1 MLRTIGLPELLVLLG
16 VGVLLLAPLWIM
28 CFWRIFSRAGLPGA
42 LSFLMIVP
50 IVNWVVIGYFA
61 FADWPVLR
69 ELQDLRQRY
78 RPGAV

>member
-1 MLRTIGLPELLVLLG
+1 MRSLGLPELLVIFG
-16 VGVLLLAPLWIM
+16 VAALFFIPLWII

-42 LSFLMIVP
+42 FSFLMIVP
-50 IVNWVVIGYFA
+50 IVNWIMIAYLA
-61 FADWPVLR
+61 FAEWPVLR